1 MTAVAGSSEFGK
13 PQWFL
18 TLCRAFKND
27 PSEPGEFKLLQ
38 LALADVT
45 DGVPACIEAGALR

>member
-18 TLCRAFKND
+18 ALCRAFKKE
-27 PSEPGEFKLLQ
+27 PGEPGEFKLWQ

-45 DGVPACIEAGALR
+45 VCLRA